1 MKGTSA
7 RHVVLVG
14 LMGTGKTTVGD
25 LVAQRLGRRLVDS
38 DAVVETTTGR
48 TVREIFETD
57 GEPAYRVLET
67 AALLEALAET
77 EPLVVAAAG
86 GVVLSDINRQALRGA
101 AGVVI
106 WLRADPDVMMA
117 RAMTGTHR
125 PLLDEDPEGTLR
137 QMAMDREPLYRE
149 VADVIVDTTHRQ
161 PAAIA
166 DEVVAMV
173 VDGDDRAR

>member
-1 MKGTSA
+1 MISA
-7 RHVVLVG
+7 GAHIVLVG

-67 AALLEALAET
+67 AALLDALADP
-77 EPLVVAAAG
+77 EPLVIAAAG
-86 GVVLSDINRQALRGA
+86 GVVLSEVNRQALRDA
-101 AGVVI
+101 AGVVV
-106 WLRADPDVMMA
+106 WLRADPDVMVA
-117 RAMTGTHR
+117 RAITGTHR

-137 QMAMDREPLYRE
+137 QMATDREPLYRE
-149 VADVIVDTTHRQ
+149 VADVVVDTTQRQ

-166 DEVVAMV
+166 DELVAMI